1 MRHQV
6 ARQSDLDPRVPDFLD
21 ALSQGRITIAL
32 ARKGETQALV
42 WPAAADAPLAQR
54 LRHHLHVP
62 GQQQLQALQQ
72 TLPELPELMELME
85 LMERMEQATKPQQLA
100 TLVEGQAVTDVS
112 VSIVFDALLPRLG
125 KLLEQEAMKK
135 GATLH

>member
-72 TLPELPELMELME
+72 TLPELRELRELMEL
-85 LMERMEQATKPQQLA
+85 MEQATKPQQLA

>member
-1 MRHQV
+1 M
-6 ARQSDLDPRVPDFLD
+6 PDFLD

-62 GQQQLQALQQ
+62 GQRQLQALRQ
-72 TLPELPELMELME
+72 TLPELI
-85 LMERMEQATKPQQLA
+85 EQAAEPQQLP
-100 TLVEGQAVTDVS
+100 TLVERQAVTDVS

>member
-72 TLPELPELMELME
+72 TLPELMELME
-85 LMERMEQATKPQQLA
+85 LMEQATKPQQLA
-100 TLVEGQAVTDVS
+100 TLVEGKRSQTS
-112 VSIVFDALLPRLG
+112 VSPSYSTLCYPAL
-125 KLLEQEAMKK
+125 ANCWSKK
-135 GATLH
+135 Q

>member
-72 TLPELPELMELME
+72 TLPELMELME
-85 LMERMEQATKPQQLA
+85 LMTECWQKDFPMQKELENHRINGTFSKWPILC
-100 TLVEGQAVTDVS
+100 
-112 VSIVFDALLPRLG
+112 SIFYCWILCKHNHNRW
-125 KLLEQEAMKK
+125 QS
-135 GATLH
+135 

>member
-1 MRHQV
+1 M
-6 ARQSDLDPRVPDFLD
+6 PNFLD
-21 ALSQGRITIAL
+21 TLSQGRITIAL

-54 LRHHLHVP
+54 LRHQLHVP

-72 TLPELPELMELME
+72 TLPELI
-85 LMERMEQATKPQQLA
+85 EQAAKPQQLP

-112 VSIVFDALLPRLG
+112 VSIVSIVFDALLPRLG

>member
-72 TLPELPELMELME
+72 TLPELMELME
-85 LMERMEQATKPQQLA
+85 LMEQATKPQQLA

-135 GATLH
+135 GAALH